1 MGDYMLSAKEELL
14 VSAVI
19 KDQVH
24 LLWVSVLTGFFLCLL
39 FDLFRAVRRVKK
51 YEKQQCFKRLG
62 SLHVEQCA
70 CCCREKRWHVV
81 VEDFIFCA
89 VFVGVTYA
97 IFYRY
102 RSGSPSFYVILC
114 EIAAALVYYAVFH
127 NGVRSLFTI
136 ILWHIFTITKWIF
149 GWIVA
154 PFRIICGKMKNF
166 LKNIVKSI
174 KIIIINN

>member
-1 MGDYMLSAKEELL
+1 MLSAKEELL

-39 FDLFRAVRRVKK
+39 FDLFRAMRRVKK

-62 SLHVEQCA
+62 RFPVQQCA
-70 CCCREKRWHVV
+70 RCCREKRWHVV

-114 EIAAALVYYAVFH
+114 EIAAALVYYAVFR
-127 NGVRSLFTI
+127 NRVRSLFTI
-136 ILWHIFTITKWIF
+136 ILWHIFTITKWIL